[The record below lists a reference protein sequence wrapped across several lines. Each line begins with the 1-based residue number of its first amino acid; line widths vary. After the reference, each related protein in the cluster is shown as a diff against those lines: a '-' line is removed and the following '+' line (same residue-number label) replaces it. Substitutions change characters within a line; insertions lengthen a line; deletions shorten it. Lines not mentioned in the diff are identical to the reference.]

1 MAGNNYEVNY
11 EDPRFGKVES
21 EKSQALTELEQTY
34 GGMVEGVKDF
44 YNAQIDASKQWADKQ
59 SQLQQAQTDFA
70 IEQIEQQKE
79 QAQKDYTKEQSGAYT
94 DWKKQSNQFGV
105 EAEQQAAAGMTGTGF
120 SESSRV
126 SMYNTYQTRI
136 ASARE
141 SYNIAVLNYNNAI
154 KEARLQ
160 NNSALAQIAL
170 ETFQKQLEL
179 SLQGFQYQNQLVLD
193 QAAKKIELDSI
204 YHNRYL
210 DVLSQINT
218 ELSMAEQIRQYNEKM
233 AEEQR
238 QFNESM
244 AFEREQYEY
253 QKAQDAAKAS
263 YGGGGGYSSKPDAVL
278 EGAPTAATAQLS
290 GHLADAVANG
300 QLVAGSDGRLRE
312 TGLDSQMNNLG
323 RGPISTGH
331 LADLMANGEVVIG
344 TDGKLKNTSSTTKK
358 TSLSKE
364 KKTSIFSGLSQYFK

>member
-120 SESSRV
+120 SESSQV
-126 SMYNTYQTRI
+126 GMYNAYQRRVAT
-136 ASARE
+136 ARE
-141 SYNIAVLNYNNAI
+141 SINLAVQNYNNAI
-154 KEARLQ
+154 TEARLQ
-160 NNSALAQIAL
+160 GSAAQAEIAL
-170 ETFQKQLEL
+170 STFQQQLQMAVE
-179 SLQGFQYQNQLVLD
+179 GFQYKNHLLLD
-193 QAAKKIELDSI
+193 LTTKKLEVDNMFN
-204 YHNRYL
+204 NRYL
-210 DVLSQINT
+210 AILDQINT
-218 ELSMAEQIRQYNEKM
+218 EKSMAEQIRQYNEKM

-344 TDGKLKNTSSTTKK
+344 TDGKLKNTSSATKNK
-358 TSLSKE
+358 SLSEE